1 MKDVLHHGGQPF
13 SFAFKDPLV
22 VLNGFGENSQI
33 RMIGLSL
40 QEMFPAINPQK
51 LKVERLKRV
60 ISFSYN
66 ANKKFIYFRHY
77 KIIVEEGGVNKYF
90 STLLHQKNV
99 DLSKFNT
106 IGEYLATLKNN
117 NQDQ

>member
-1 MKDVLHHGGQPF
+1 
-13 SFAFKDPLV
+13 
-22 VLNGFGENSQI
+22 
-33 RMIGLSL
+33 
-40 QEMFPAINPQK
+40 
-51 LKVERLKRV
+51 LKRV

-90 STLLHQKNV
+90 STLLHQKNI

-117 NQDQ
+117 NQEQEGEENKQKVKLV